1 LLFVPAA
8 HSQPPA
14 HGNISHT
21 RTSHARHAYSQNDV
35 HLRHHEY
42 VAITLE
48 LKQRKLAPARL
59 RMACGFA
66 VTQFNS
72 VSLREKDA

>member
-1 LLFVPAA
+1 LQNSARTVSGLLAA
-8 HSQPPA
+8 
-14 HGNISHT
+14 ISRIRGHHTLAT
-21 RTSHARHAYSQNDV
+21 RTHKTTFTYAVDK
-35 HLRHHEY
+35 Y

-59 RMACGFA
+59 PMACGFA